1 MILKIYEPYSVYDV
15 IYAFKKERELS
26 EMEAIIFSVL
36 IFYPKKQDKVIDLIC
51 HTLNLDQEKWKD
63 FIIKILEELND
74 NEIEVSNLDWQNC
87 FLDDIKIHPSIIKNF
102 NQNKFRGLEQEN
114 QPKQQR
120 KLCVSLFSNE
130 IKTNISKFEL
140 YKNSEE
146 LKEFS
151 ISKSKTIDDL
161 LNQEGEEIAD
171 EKKWIFFKKI
181 INNENECR
189 IGANI
194 IYANSTEIEVK
205 IKDNE
210 IISQKIDF
218 VNLVNF
224 YQQYKIESNLIEQI
238 ASQIKNSDIDLIKE
252 FDDEDQNN
260 FEKITTLENYKKII
274 DEYDKFR
281 NQYWCEDKVFLMEG
295 QFVKLVKKKEIL
307 QINDFE
313 IFIEVD
319 FLYKKIFNL
328 NVLNFI
334 ENNLDKDLIILWTK
348 LKDEKLKKLF
358 KEIILEE
365 KINFFSDF
373 RYKNWI
379 IKHIKDSKDIDKNWL
394 FSSSVNFD
402 EFKQIFNQKNELLF
416 KTLEEKKTIVKFDTP
431 DNIEKVNYLYNHFDL
446 DFFDLNIDS
455 EQLFWYQEIGDL
467 MKKVD
472 KSNDLIQV
480 EELIN
485 KIDKTKISIKSLKNR
500 LPKREILID
509 KREKIIKENKEYLI
523 KEIKEL
529 FVNKIKGKLDNY
541 LKKLV
546 SDEWLKTNLKDGK
559 NQKSMNAKIIQFLE
573 KKKLLSANQIANLW
587 FLNEARN
594 NFAHEDQEKVDN
606 ELREKDLT
614 ELAKY
619 YEDLKE
625 KSKILNQKGE

>member
-51 HTLNLDQEKWKD
+51 HTLNLDQEKWND

-74 NEIEVSNLDWQNC
+74 NEIEVSNLDWRNC

-102 NQNKFRGLEQEN
+102 KQNKFRGLEQEN

-120 KLCVSLFSNE
+120 KLYVSLFSNK
-130 IKTNISKFEL
+130 IKVNILKFQSYE
-140 YKNSEE
+140 NSEE
-146 LKEFS
+146 LKKFS
-151 ISKSKTIDDL
+151 VSKSEAIDDL
-161 LNQEGEEIAD
+161 LNQQGEEIAD

-181 INNENECR
+181 VNNENECR
-189 IGANI
+189 IGKNI
-194 IYANSTEIEVK
+194 IYANPTEFEVK

-218 VNLVNF
+218 VNLVKF
-224 YQQYKIESNLIEQI
+224 YEQYKIESNLIKQI
-238 ASQIKNSDIDLIKE
+238 ASQINNSGIDLIKE
-252 FDDEDQNN
+252 FDDEDQNS

-295 QFVKLVKKKEIL
+295 QFVQLVKKKENL

-319 FLYKKIFNL
+319 FLYKQIFNL

-373 RYKNWI
+373 RYKKWI
-379 IKHIKDSKDIDKNWL
+379 IEHIKDSKNIDKNWL

-431 DNIEKVNYLYNHFDL
+431 DNIEKVNYLYNRFDL

-455 EQLFWYQEIGDL
+455 EQLFWYQEIGNL

-614 ELAKY
+614 ELANY